1 MRGTTMTSARVD
13 AMAPQSVICVI
24 DHLHRD
30 LTIADAARHG
40 RFTHA
45 GVELDLGRRP
55 DWINGGLAGDVEW
68 RIEWVKFYEGL
79 DLAHAYSITGDVD
92 HLAAWED
99 LVEAFCDQVGVGAD
113 VADVSARRLQNWL
126 YAWRRFAD
134 APHFT
139 GLRPGLADR
148 LTQRI
153 LRDADHLRSHLT
165 AQRNHRTL
173 ELYALLIVGLSLPDD
188 LDTLARFA
196 LDQLGE
202 NLLTD
207 VWSDGVHR
215 ECSTD
220 YHCIALRSYLGGIAN
235 ARAAGLELPDGYLER
250 VSLALDFA
258 LHIQR
263 PDGLTPSFSDGD
275 TADFRG
281 LLALGAE
288 LLDRDDL
295 RWAAT
300 GGNAGVPP
308 ATVDATFPVGGYL
321 TSRSGWGA
329 GSAAYDDERFM
340 LMDVGPIGDGGHG
353 HYDQLSMELYAR
365 GHSLIVDP
373 GRFTYADTPWRHW
386 FKGSK
391 AHNTVT
397 IDGLDQTPYRHGST
411 KKATSHAR
419 LIRRVSRQDLDAIEA
434 EVTSPQH
441 EALHTRRVLFLDRDY
456 WLVHDHVRGDT
467 DHLYEARWHLPA
479 EADGKVT
486 VVRNTNQTT
495 VSTPAGSLLIPARLK
510 VEIEPGWVSPGYGLK
525 QPAPIVVLRARGT
538 EADIVTVLSPGKAA
552 VTIDDNT
559 DDGSL
564 HSQVTRGK
572 TTDLIQWAAHTD
584 VAWERWH
591 R

>member
-1 MRGTTMTSARVD
+1 MMSTGLDVT
-13 AMAPQSVICVI
+13 APQPVVCVI
-24 DHLHRD
+24 DHLYRD
-30 LTIADAARHG
+30 LSVAEAARQG

-45 GVELDLGRRP
+45 GIELDLGRNP
-55 DWINGGLAGDVEW
+55 DWFNGGLADDLEW
-68 RIEWVKFYEGL
+68 RIEWVKLYEGL
-79 DLAHAYSITGDVD
+79 DLAHAYTVTGHVD
-92 HLAAWED
+92 YLTAWED
-99 LVEAFCDQVGVGAD
+99 LVEAFCDQVAVGAD
-113 VADVSARRLQNWL
+113 VTDVSARRMQNWL

-153 LRDADHLRSHLT
+153 LEDADHLRAHLT

-196 LDQLGE
+196 LDELGV

-207 VWSDGVHR
+207 VWTDGVHR

-220 YHCIALRSYLGGIAN
+220 YHCIALRSYLGAIAN
-235 ARAAGLELPDGYLER
+235 ARAANIELPDGYLER

-275 TADFRG
+275 TGDFRG

-295 RWAAT
+295 RWVAT
-300 GGNAGVPP
+300 GGHAGAPP

-329 GSAAYDDERFM
+329 GSIAYNDERFM
-340 LMDVGPIGDGGHG
+340 LMDAGPIGDGGHG
-353 HYDQLSMELYAR
+353 HYDQLSLELHAQGR
-365 GHSLIVDP
+365 PLIVDP

-397 IDGLDQTPYRHGST
+397 VDGLDQTPYRHGSS
-411 KKATSHAR
+411 KKATSQAR
-419 LIRRVSRQDLDAIEA
+419 IVRRVSRHDFDAIEA

-441 EALHTRRVLFLDRDY
+441 TAVHGRRVFFLDRNY
-456 WLVHDHVRGDT
+456 WVVHDHVHGVT

-479 EADGKVT
+479 EADGRVT
-486 VVRNTNQTT
+486 VVRNSHQTT
-495 VSTPAGSLLIPARLK
+495 VSTPAGHLVIPARLE
-510 VEIEPGWVSPGYGLK
+510 VEIEPGWVSPTYGLK
-525 QPAPIVVLRARGT
+525 QSAPVVVVRAHGT
-538 EADIVTVLSPGKAA
+538 EADIVTVLSPGEVQ
-552 VTIDDNT
+552 VTIDDHT
-559 DDGSL
+559 EGGSL
-564 HSQVTRGK
+564 HSLVTRGK
-572 TTDLIQWAAHTD
+572 TTDRIQWAAHTD
-584 VAWERWH
+584 VAWERWN